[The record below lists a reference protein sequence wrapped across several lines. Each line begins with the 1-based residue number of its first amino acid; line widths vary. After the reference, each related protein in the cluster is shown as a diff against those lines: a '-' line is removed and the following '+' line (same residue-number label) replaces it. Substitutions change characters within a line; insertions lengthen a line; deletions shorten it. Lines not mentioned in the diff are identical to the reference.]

1 MRNIETENI
10 QEILEELTVLGSKWT
25 VSKQEIHTLA
35 RDSVLQQRVEES
47 EDPEEE
53 KEDP

>member
-1 MRNIETENI
+1 M
-10 QEILEELTVLGSKWT
+10 SKYGT
-25 VSKQEIHTLA
+25 HTCP

-53 KEDP
+53 